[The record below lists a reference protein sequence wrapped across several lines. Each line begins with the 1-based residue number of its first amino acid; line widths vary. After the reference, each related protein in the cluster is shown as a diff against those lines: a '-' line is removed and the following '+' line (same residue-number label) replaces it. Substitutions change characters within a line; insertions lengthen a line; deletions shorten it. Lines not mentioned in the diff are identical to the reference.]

1 VKEEKGF
8 TLLEVL
14 AAVAILGMALAVILQ
29 LFSANLRGIAASE
42 EYLAASLA
50 AEAGLREAIET
61 GDLTERAWTET
72 TAEGYRMDISVAPV
86 LQERTESLPVEL
98 HQITLTLHFTRGARD
113 RSITLRTMKMAV
125 RKI

>member
-1 VKEEKGF
+1 MRTEKGF

-14 AAVAILGMALAVILQ
+14 AAVAILGMSLAVILQ
-29 LFSANLRGIAASE
+29 LFSANLRGISASE

-50 AEAGLREAIET
+50 AEAGLREVLEA
-61 GDLTERAWTET
+61 GDLSERTWTET
-72 TAEGYRMDISVAPV
+72 TPEGYQMEIAVAPV

-98 HQITLTLHFTRGARD
+98 HQITLTLHFTRGLRD
-113 RSITLRTMKMAV
+113 RSITLRTMRTAA

>member
-1 VKEEKGF
+1 VKEERGF

-50 AEAGLREAIET
+50 AEAGLREVIGT
-61 GDLTERAWTET
+61 GDLSERTWSET
-72 TAEGYRMDISVAPV
+72 TPEGYRIEVSVSPV
-86 LQERTESLPVEL
+86 LEERTESLPVEL
-98 HQITLTLHFTRGARD
+98 HQITLTLHFTRGAKE
-113 RSITLRTMKMAV
+113 RSITLRTMRTAA
-125 RKI
+125 RTI